1 MNDIAERTGLSRATV
16 SYVLNG
22 RHQKRLGQETRDR
35 VLAAAAEM
43 GYRSNELARAV
54 ATGKSR
60 TLGILTNQEIGEP
73 QARTIGGALAE
84 ATRHGYSTKL
94 MHVPFNADEEE
105 ATHVLQLCT
114 SWRLDGALVIGLSD
128 PHVELL
134 RDEMAHGDR
143 PVAFV
148 GAMPPENSIGAY
160 SDDVA
165 AWRLAVQ
172 HLVDLGH
179 RRIAHLGA
187 RPDSKLSQSR
197 SASCLQMLRE
207 FGLPVDEHSNTF
219 TSWADSQV
227 IAEGLQRLLDAPHRP
242 TALLCAGDSLAM
254 VTLYEAR
261 KRGLSVPHDLSVIG
275 FGDLSTAPYTDPP
288 LTSIAEPIEET
299 ARHAVRQLLAR
310 IEGESSTVNE
320 SNIPFKLTTGFRV
333 VVRSSTA
340 PPVQTM

>member
-1 MNDIAERTGLSRATV
+1 MNDIAERAGVSRATV

-22 RHQKRLGQETRDR
+22 RHQNRLGQETRDR

-60 TLGILTNQEIGEP
+60 TLGILTSEELSEP

-84 ATRHGYSTKL
+84 ATKQGYSTKL
-94 MHVPFNADEEE
+94 IHVPFDADEEE
-105 ATHVLQLCT
+105 AKRALQLCT

-134 RDEMAHGDR
+134 HAEMSQGNR

-148 GAMPPENSIGAY
+148 GATPPENSTGAY
-160 SDDVA
+160 GDDAA

-172 HLVDLGH
+172 YLVDLGH

-187 RPDSKLSQSR
+187 RPDSKLSQNR
-197 SASCLQMLRE
+197 SALCLQVLRE
-207 FGLPVDEHSNTF
+207 FGLPVTQHSTIF
-219 TSWADSQV
+219 TSWVEANL
-227 IAEGLQRLLDAPHRP
+227 IAEGTHRLLDAPQRP
-242 TALLCAGDSLAM
+242 TALLCSGDALAM
-254 VTLYEAR
+254 VALCEAR
-261 KRGLSVPHDLSVIG
+261 SRGLNVPRDLSVIG
-275 FGDLSTAPYTDPP
+275 FSNFNTSPYTDPP

-299 ARHAVRQLLAR
+299 ARHAVRHLLAR
-310 IEGESSTVNE
+310 IEGEPGGANDPNV
-320 SNIPFKLTTGFRV
+320 PFKVTTGFRV

-340 PPVQTM
+340 PPKQKM